1 MRSLL
6 AALPLVPTTHFS
18 VVHLELQWTIYVFA
32 DSGIVSLMSGC
43 HTLSIDD
50 LNTSDQVPTVA
61 NICLSQLP
69 SNPGANATP
78 RPIDW
83 AQAERDGS
91 IVNYKQN
98 VSKGIAAHIHSSS
111 YECVEDINHELKLVT
126 SLLAQVA
133 EKTLPVKKAES
144 RHRFKD
150 ATLSALCAQSSL
162 ARRKWIDEGR
172 PMDGPIYEEKCGLRR
187 AVRKRV
193 RYCAAQEE
201 NRRIQRRDK
210 LFATNHHQR
219 FRKPKGESNV
229 PRKLCVNGEF
239 VSDPEKLLNTW
250 ADHFRSLAKSKCDQC
265 LDLQELHQQMD
276 SLALSSMSNED
287 HFLDVPFSSEEVEA
301 VLKKLKKRKSPGLD
315 GLLAEHLQYGGIA
328 VVKWLAGLLNAIVV
342 LEEIPEMMKCG
353 VVIPV
358 YKGAGKDPLN
368 PSNYRGITIASV
380 VCKLLESLLLSRLQL
395 VYADANI
402 PHLNQSA
409 YRRNVSC
416 ADAIFATQETVS
428 RYISEGSNIFMCLY
442 DLQKAFDSVEYPIL
456 LQRLFD
462 VGVNGKCWRLIR
474 SFYKNTTCR
483 VRVGEGLS
491 TSYVLE
497 RGVKQ
502 GSILSPAL
510 FLLVM
515 DPLLSLLENSGVG
528 LSINNLYAG
537 GFVHADDIRTL
548 ASSSDSLQKQI
559 TMVENFCTQ
568 NFLQLNVQKC
578 EIVAFSL
585 SRSGGDI
592 KLPDGVSVPQRKH
605 AKCLGYWWE
614 RDLLANCCVEQN
626 NHKSPWLFLSL
637 WLTGGLPGRY

>member
-1 MRSLL
+1 M
-6 AALPLVPTTHFS
+6 
-18 VVHLELQWTIYVFA
+18 FA

-50 LNTSDQVPTVA
+50 LNTSDQVPIVA

-133 EKTLPVKKAES
+133 ENTLPVKKAES

-150 ATLSALCAQSSL
+150 ATLS
-162 ARRKWIDEGR
+162 
-172 PMDGPIYEEKCGLRR
+172 
-187 AVRKRV
+187 
-193 RYCAAQEE
+193 
-201 NRRIQRRDK
+201 
-210 LFATNHHQR
+210 
-219 FRKPKGESNV
+219 
-229 PRKLCVNGEF
+229 
-239 VSDPEKLLNTW
+239 
-250 ADHFRSLAKSKCDQC
+250 AKSKCDQC

-276 SLALSSMSNED
+276 SLVLSSMSNED
-287 HFLDVPFSSEEVEA
+287 HLLDVPFSSEEVEA

-328 VVKWLAGLLNAIVV
+328 VVNWLAGLLNAIVV
-342 LEEIPEMMKCG
+342 LKEIPEMMKCG

-368 PSNYRGITIASV
+368 PSNYCGITIASV

-416 ADAIFATQETVS
+416 ADAIFAT
-428 RYISEGSNIFMCLY
+428 
-442 DLQKAFDSVEYPIL
+442 
-456 LQRLFD
+456 
-462 VGVNGKCWRLIR
+462 
-474 SFYKNTTCR
+474 
-483 VRVGEGLS
+483 
-491 TSYVLE
+491 
-497 RGVKQ
+497 
-502 GSILSPAL
+502 
-510 FLLVM
+510 
-515 DPLLSLLENSGVG
+515 
-528 LSINNLYAG
+528 
-537 GFVHADDIRTL
+537 
-548 ASSSDSLQKQI
+548 
-559 TMVENFCTQ
+559 
-568 NFLQLNVQKC
+568 
-578 EIVAFSL
+578 
-585 SRSGGDI
+585 
-592 KLPDGVSVPQRKH
+592 
-605 AKCLGYWWE
+605 
-614 RDLLANCCVEQN
+614 
-626 NHKSPWLFLSL
+626 
-637 WLTGGLPGRY
+637 